1 MIEVPLEHL
10 PHRRRRV
17 GIVRDGESDAI
28 NEHADRIRQQEWRE
42 QLILERAVLPLEQE
56 PHRRVGGHDRN
67 RLPRTVE
74 RDRREPLRASTE
86 SQCCRST
93 SGSEASLARTR
104 ASTSAGA
111 SATMKCREL
120 PRHAVAAVA
129 LAAASSKPGSPIA
142 RSAAGTQTTLTSKAK
157 QPPAYPTRLSR
168 QLPGWQ

>member
-1 MIEVPLEHL
+1 MT
-10 PHRRRRV
+10 
-17 GIVRDGESDAI
+17 GIGCP
-28 NEHADRIRQQEWRE
+28 
-42 QLILERAVLPLEQE
+42 VLSSETA
-56 PHRRVGGHDRN
+56 GN
-67 RLPRTVE
+67 RSVSFGK
-74 RDRREPLRASTE
+74 PLRASTE

-120 PRHAVAAVA
+120 PRHAAAAVA
-129 LAAASSKPGSPIA
+129 LAAASSMAGSPIARSALSIVPIA